1 MNEVKVTYRKKRNES
16 KLYVENIELGRYMCV
31 CVCAGT
37 YIIHY
42 IFKMYVYY
50 YFTHKYILYIFVC
63 ENYKFCIGRYPVN
76 TREKKNQ
83 NFKASELDC

>member
-37 YIIHY
+37 YIIH
-42 IFKMYVYY
+42 
-50 YFTHKYILYIFVC
+50 
-63 ENYKFCIGRYPVN
+63 
-76 TREKKNQ
+76 
-83 NFKASELDC
+83 

>member
-1 MNEVKVTYRKKRNES
+1 
-16 KLYVENIELGRYMCV
+16 MCV

-42 IFKMYVYY
+42 IFKMYILFYTHI
-50 YFTHKYILYIFVC
+50 YFIYILC
-63 ENYKFCIGRYPVN
+63 ENHKFCIGRYPVN

-83 NFKASELDC
+83 YFKASELDCEGLIHNCENSLKNFGSVKRSFTGPK